1 MERNQE
7 EVRAFHLQN
16 HQVKVTFQG
25 FNSISDWVS
34 GFPVSPMKIN
44 ISEYYSEKINF
55 VEQSTSKLNFCAPD
69 KMTQL
74 SALQALQ
81 LASLHVLTK
90 RHKPSPLELSSF
102 FHFPLL
108 FFAEEKAIRYFY
120 ITD

>member
-44 ISEYYSEKINF
+44 ISEYYSEKIKF
-55 VEQSTSKLNFCAPD
+55 VEQSTSKLNFCAPG
-69 KMTQL
+69 KMT
-74 SALQALQ
+74 S
-81 LASLHVLTK
+81 
-90 RHKPSPLELSSF
+90 SPPVGKSTCSYKTTQTFSS
-102 FHFPLL
+102 
-108 FFAEEKAIRYFY
+108 
-120 ITD
+120 